1 VEAVASSIDG
11 PVILYD
17 VPVRTGVALGVPALE
32 RILGSQKNVIGL
44 KDASANVLQCQ
55 EICRTHDRFSV
66 LSGDDALTAPMM
78 SVGATGVISVTS
90 NLYPREVSTVVEKM
104 LSGDVAAARAA
115 HFRLLPVHQA
125 LFVEPSPAPVKAAL
139 ALRGRMDASVRLPMV
154 AVGDETLAR
163 IRRVMD
169 VLEARA

>member
-1 VEAVASSIDG
+1 
-11 PVILYD
+11 
-17 VPVRTGVALGVPALE
+17 
-32 RILGSQKNVIGL
+32 
-44 KDASANVLQCQ
+44 
-55 EICRTHDRFSV
+55 
-66 LSGDDALTAPMM
+66 M